1 MLKEILKIRNYVE
14 IRWRYFFAG
23 VVFMVLNSLLNGISI
38 FSIVPLMDNIIAGK
52 KIVIPE
58 KLPLFVKVKLEP
70 LINIINTLP
79 PSTVL
84 KWTLIFVISAITLK
98 GLFFYLN
105 QYYFNL
111 FGNRL
116 LTDMRNKLYS
126 KVTTLSMDFFVQG
139 RSGEI
144 TSRLIYDINLVR
156 QMFVSHLP
164 GLIFQGTLALVYLV
178 IIFTIDWKMSLL
190 ALLIFPPLLFPIFR
204 IGRKLR
210 KIGRKV
216 QESYGKISNLIHEG
230 VYGQQIIKAY
240 NQEKEI
246 IDRFAKENEKIFRS
260 VMAGTKRIM
269 LIGPFTEVVSVLGAS
284 GLLYYGARK
293 VMVGSISSGFLFL
306 FFVALFSIISP
317 LKGVGNAYAN
327 IKQDSSALPRV
338 YSLLDKESRIED
350 KGKEVFTGLKE
361 GIEFEDVS
369 FSYGDKLIL
378 KGISFSLKKG
388 EKLGIV
394 GHTGVGKTSLIG
406 LLLRFY
412 EPESGRI
419 LIDGL
424 DIKEYKLESLR
435 AHIGFVP
442 QEPILFNDTIKRNIS
457 LSDNPDMER
466 VRRAAE
472 VAGVREF
479 IESLPGGYDTIAGER
494 GILFSGGQKQLIA
507 VARAMYRDPDILIL
521 DEATAS
527 LDSHS
532 EKVLQEAM
540 ERIIKGRTVFII
552 AHRLS
557 TLRSVDRIIV
567 LKEGGI
573 VEEGTHNQLIEKRG
587 EYYHFWELQFA
598 R

>member
-1 MLKEILKIRNYVE
+1 MVKEIFKIRNYVDV
-14 IRWRYFFAG
+14 RWRYFFAG

-52 KIVIPE
+52 KILIPE
-58 KLPLFVKVKLEP
+58 KLPLFFRVKIEP
-70 LINIINTLP
+70 LVNILNALP

-84 KWTLIFVISAITLK
+84 KYTLIFIISAIALK
-98 GLFFYLN
+98 GLFFYLTH
-105 QYYFNL
+105 YYFNL

-116 LTDMRNKLYS
+116 LTDIRNKLYG
-126 KVTTLSMDFFVQG
+126 KVTTLSMDFFVYG

-144 TSRLIYDINLVR
+144 TSRLIYDVNLLR
-156 QMFVSHLP
+156 QMFVTHIP
-164 GLIFQGTLALVYLV
+164 GIIFQGTLALVYLV

-190 ALLIFPPLLFPIFR
+190 AVLIFPPLLFPIFR
-204 IGRKLR
+204 IGKKLR
-210 KIGRKV
+210 KLGKKV
-216 QESYGKISNLIHEG
+216 QESYGRISNLIYEG

-246 IDRFAKENEKIFRS
+246 VKRFSAENEKIFRS

-269 LIGPFTEVVSVLGAS
+269 MIGPFTEVVSVLGAS

-293 VMVGSISSGFLFL
+293 VMGGSISSGFLFL

-317 LKGVGNAYAN
+317 LKGAGNAYAS
-327 IKQDSSALPRV
+327 IKQDSAALPRV
-338 YSLLDKESRIED
+338 YSILDMESRIED
-350 KGKEVFTGLKE
+350 KGTEVFSGLKE
-361 GIEFEDVS
+361 GIEFKNVS
-369 FSYGDKLIL
+369 FSYGEKAIL
-378 KGISFSLKKG
+378 KNISFYMKKG

-394 GHTGVGKTSLIG
+394 GPTGVGKTSLIG

-412 EPESGRI
+412 EPGRGQI
-419 LIDGL
+419 LIDGV
-424 DIKEYKLESLR
+424 DIKQYRIESFR

-442 QEPILFNDTIKRNIS
+442 QEPILFNDTIKKNIS
-457 LSDNPDMER
+457 LSENPDMEK
-466 VRRAAE
+466 VRKAAE
-472 VAGVREF
+472 IAGVRHF
-479 IESLPGGYDTIAGER
+479 IESLPDGYDTIAGER
-494 GILFSGGQKQLIA
+494 GTSFSGGQKQLIS
-507 VARAMYRDPDILIL
+507 VARAIYRDPEILIL

-527 LDSHS
+527 LDSQS
-532 EKVLQEAM
+532 EKILQEAM
-540 ERIIKGRTVFII
+540 ERLMKGRTVFII

-567 LKEGGI
+567 LKDGEI
-573 VEEGTHNQLIEKRG
+573 VEEGIHNQLIERKG